1 MGWVTKRRPPPSN
14 KLSDFQL
21 LPAAFAFFHPCAHLF
36 LSLRSHHLYCF
47 QSVSGTVF
55 WRINCFLH
63 HEGFLSLWPFPF
75 VGEAVMQLKEE
86 YLDQVVGE
94 VEDLSARVAL
104 LKGRFAQ
111 QKVSVKLEHYW
122 ELEYVRTSFA
132 EFKRRIQDL
141 EYADDAQLERLQVAV
156 ETAWKDLVHA
166 VDTLLAALP

>member
-1 MGWVTKRRPPPSN
+1 
-14 KLSDFQL
+14 
-21 LPAAFAFFHPCAHLF
+21 
-36 LSLRSHHLYCF
+36 
-47 QSVSGTVF
+47 
-55 WRINCFLH
+55 
-63 HEGFLSLWPFPF
+63 
-75 VGEAVMQLKEE
+75 MQLKEA

-132 EFKRRIQDL
+132 EFKRRIEDL
-141 EYADDAQLERLQVAV
+141 EYADDGELERLQEAV
-156 ETAWKDLVHA
+156 ETAWKDLIHA